1 MKPWDSFVSRLFFIT
16 LNSTTCLWTKLTIRK
31 SFKNVKTI
39 FIHHFQATPVWIKRG
54 VNGFAI
60 QYFGQ
65 LHRFNIR
72 ALFRLWSQRDGTNTS
87 AVQCYLC
94 QDWNTQ
100 PRRMVAPQYMV
111 GGFQQ
116 TCPQM
121 EPISEQWDTCTTRQS
136 QERSMQA
143 RARTRARTRSLSR
156 WLITQSETKDHATT
170 FKGNLP
176 LNIARGT
183 TDPGYWLELWR
194 LKGCFAEKG

>member
-1 MKPWDSFVSRLFFIT
+1 MSKQYSS
-16 LNSTTCLWTKLTIRK
+16 
-31 SFKNVKTI
+31 TI
-39 FIHHFQATPVWIKRG
+39 FRLPPVRIKRG

-60 QYFGQ
+60 QCFGQ
-65 LHRFNIR
+65 LHRVNIR

-87 AVQCYLC
+87 AVQCMFRCYLC

-170 FKGNLP
+170 FKRNLS
-176 LNIARGT
+176 
-183 TDPGYWLELWR
+183 
-194 LKGCFAEKG
+194 